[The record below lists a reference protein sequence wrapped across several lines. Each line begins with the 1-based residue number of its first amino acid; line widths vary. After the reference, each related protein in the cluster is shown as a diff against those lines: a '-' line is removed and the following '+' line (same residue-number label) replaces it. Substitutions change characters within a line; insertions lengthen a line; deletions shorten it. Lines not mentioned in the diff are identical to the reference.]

1 MNEAT
6 REVHRSLA
14 RQFQGDLLG
23 PDDTSYET
31 ARGIWNGMVARRPGL
46 IARCADVADVRA
58 AVRACASAD
67 VSTAVRCGGHSLAG
81 FSTCEGGVVIDL
93 SKMRQVTVDRAARR
107 ARFGGGSLLHTVDVA
122 TQKEGLVF
130 PAGVVSHTGAS
141 GLVLGG
147 GFGWLT
153 RLYGLSC
160 DNVAGFTLVT
170 ADGSLVSA
178 NARESEDLFWALR
191 GGGGNFG
198 VVTEF
203 EVNLHPV
210 SSVQLGE
217 GLCIRDDIP
226 TLLRCWRDYMPES
239 PDNLRWSL
247 SLRIA
252 PDAKNIPVECRRRPA
267 VMQAGVWI
275 GDAEKGRLCLDHI
288 FSLCNP
294 VGITRKTMSFLE
306 LQTMADQEFPHG
318 RRYYTKSGYFKSLS
332 DHAIDVMVESLATVP
347 SPTTQIEL
355 AYLGGAA
362 SRVAATETAFGDR
375 SSPYV
380 LNLLGNWSEKSEDA
394 ANVFWVRNLFQS
406 LRPSM
411 TPGVYINFMSGDED
425 ERVCEAYH
433 ERWERLIMVKSRYD
447 PDNFFRLNQ
456 NIPPEKTGWKQVT
469 CAAEGP
475 DVF

>member
-1 MNEAT
+1 MDEAT

-14 RQFQGDLLG
+14 RQFHGDLLRS
-23 PDDTSYET
+23 DDALYDT
-31 ARGIWNGMVARRPGL
+31 ARGIWNGMAARRPGL
-46 IARCADVADVRA
+46 IARCADVADVQA
-58 AVRACASAD
+58 AVRACASTH
-67 VSTAVRCGGHSLAG
+67 VFTAVRCGGHSLAG

-93 SKMRQVTVDRAARR
+93 SKMRQITVDRAARR
-107 ARFGGGSLLHTVDVA
+107 ARFAGGSLLCTVDVA
-122 TQKEGLVF
+122 TQKEGLAF

-160 DNVAGFTLVT
+160 DNVEGFTLVT
-170 ADGSLVSA
+170 ADGSLVCA
-178 NARESEDLFWALR
+178 TAQENEDLFWALR

-210 SSVQLGE
+210 SSVQLAE
-217 GLCIRDDIP
+217 GLCIGDDIP
-226 TLLRCWRDYMPES
+226 ALLRRWRDYMPES

-252 PDAKNIPVECRRRPA
+252 PDSKNIPAECRGRPA
-267 VMQAGVWI
+267 VMQAGVWT
-275 GDAEKGRLCLDHI
+275 GDPENGRLCLDHI

-294 VGITRKTMSFLE
+294 VGVARKTMSFLE
-306 LQTMADQEFPHG
+306 LQTMADEEFPHG

-332 DHAIDVMVESLATVP
+332 DHAIDVMVESLATVQ

-380 LNLLGNWSEKSEDA
+380 LNLLGNWSDKSEDA
-394 ANVFWVRNLFQS
+394 ANVSWVRTLFQA

-411 TPGVYINFMSGDED
+411 TPGVYINFMSGDD
-425 ERVCEAYH
+425 DDRVREAYR
-433 ERWERLIMVKSRYD
+433 ERWERLITVKSHYD

-456 NIPPEKTGWKQVT
+456 NIPPQRTELEAGHVRSK
-469 CAAEGP
+469 
-475 DVF
+475 